1 LECGDLSPLAGFD
14 LKFRNRGVAKF
25 AVIMPAAGK
34 SIRFKDR
41 YYKKPFVPLGGR
53 AVWLHAA
60 QKFLNRDDCVQLIL
74 AIAAE
79 DREAFDLKFG
89 ANVAILGVDVV
100 EGGGERA
107 DSVARGLEQVRS
119 EVDYIAVHDAV
130 RPCLADLWIS
140 QVFDAAVES
149 GAAILAIPVTDTLK
163 RVSRDET
170 IEATL
175 PRADLWAAQT
185 PQVFRR
191 ELLVEAYAKRAD
203 TPVTDDAQ
211 LVEQAGH
218 RVTIVRGSPLNVKVT
233 TRQDLR
239 LAEQA
244 LKVLPKP
251 RLDGPAHPFADDRW
265 R

>member
-1 LECGDLSPLAGFD
+1 MVDGRWGDLVAGRTAQRRRD
-14 LKFRNRGVAKF
+14 
-25 AVIMPAAGK
+25 P
-34 SIRFKDR
+34 
-41 YYKKPFVPLGGR
+41 GR
-53 AVWLHAA
+53 RRRRSRTA
-60 QKFLNRDDCVQLIL
+60 RDG
-74 AIAAE
+74 
-79 DREAFDLKFG
+79 RSG
-89 ANVAILGVDVV
+89 PLGVDVV
-100 EGGGERA
+100 EGGGDRA
-107 DSVARGLEQVRS
+107 DSVVRGLDQVRP

-130 RPCLADLWIS
+130 RPCLADLWIG

-163 RVSRDET
+163 RVGRDET

-239 LAEQA
+239 LA
-244 LKVLPKP
+244 
-251 RLDGPAHPFADDRW
+251 
-265 R
+265 